1 MKPFD
6 STSQLKIS
14 FSSNPPSR
22 PLPDRMRPQTLEEF
36 QGQRHLVGPGKILQ
50 LVVEKQEMGSIILWG
65 PPGTGKTT
73 LALLLAQ
80 KISAHFIGFSGVLF
94 GLKEFREALDEAEKQ
109 RDLYGRKTILFVDEI
124 HRLNKAQQDAF
135 LPHVE
140 RGTIILIGAT
150 TENPSFEV
158 ISALLSRCQV
168 LLLYPLQE
176 DELIRIMENALQEE
190 EKGLG
195 QLHLKLEPNA
205 LSFIAKYADGD
216 ARVALNTLE
225 LAALMTSKSSIA
237 KGIITLEMAKEAMQK
252 RLLKYDKGAEEHY
265 NLISALHKSLRGSDP
280 DAAVYWL
287 ERMLGAG
294 EDPIYIARRMIRFA
308 SEDIGNADPQALVVA
323 VAALQAFQCIGLPE
337 GKLAL
342 AQSAVYLATAPKSNA
357 LYVAYQKVEKV
368 ISETK
373 SLPVPLHIRNAPTNL
388 MKELNY
394 GKGYKYAHDFENAH
408 APQEYLPD
416 QLRGEIFYQPTERG
430 FEREIGERLKKWRK
444 AKGEDK

>member
-1 MKPFD
+1 MRPFD
-6 STSQLKIS
+6 SSQQLKMS
-14 FSSNPPSR
+14 FSADPPSR
-22 PLPDRMRPQTLEEF
+22 PLADRIRPVILEEF
-36 QGQRHLVGPGKILQ
+36 QGQKHLLAPGRVLHMIT
-50 LVVEKQEMGSIILWG
+50 EKKEIGSLILWG

-73 LALLLAQ
+73 LAFLLA
-80 KISAHFIGFSGVLF
+80 KEISAHFIAFSGVMF
-94 GLKEFREALDEAEKQ
+94 GLKEFREALEEATRQ
-109 RDLYGRKTILFVDEI
+109 RDLYSRKTILFVDEI

-135 LPHVE
+135 LPYVE
-140 RGTIILIGAT
+140 NGTIVFIGAT
-150 TENPSFEV
+150 TENPSFEI

-168 LLLYPLQE
+168 LLLYHLQE
-176 DELIRIMENALQEE
+176 QELIMIMERALRE

-195 QLHLKLEPNA
+195 QLHLEIEPTA
-205 LSFIAKYADGD
+205 LDYIAKYADGD

-225 LAALMTSKSSIA
+225 LAALLTSKNPTA
-237 KGIITLEMAKEAMQK
+237 KRIISVEMAKEAMQK

-308 SEDIGNADPQALVVA
+308 SEDIGNADSQALIIA
-323 VAALQAFQCIGLPE
+323 VAALQAFQCIGMPE

-342 AQSAVYLATAPKSNA
+342 AQAAVYLATAPKSNA
-357 LYVAYQKVEKV
+357 LYSAYQKVEDI

-373 SLPVPLHIRNAPTNL
+373 SLPVPLHIRNAPTTL

-394 GKGYKYAHDFENAH
+394 GKGYKYAHDYEDAH
-408 APQEYLPD
+408 VPQEYLPER
-416 QLRGEIFYQPTERG
+416 LRGKRFYEPTERG
-430 FEREIGERLKKWRK
+430 FEREIGERMKKWRK
-444 AKGEDK
+444 LKQEGK